1 MNEKIALF
9 LKKIEGDEALAAR
22 FQGVTNPDEAY
33 AIAASVQD
41 GFTKEEFVAAMEGIR
56 NGELSDAD
64 LAKMSGGIED
74 DVLMSASISAS
85 VSSSVTSLS
94 AAAGAA
100 AAI

>member
-1 MNEKIALF
+1 MNEKIALL

-41 GFTKEEFVAAMEGIR
+41 GFTKEEFIAAMDAIR
-56 NGELSDAD
+56 NDELSDAD
-64 LAKMSGGIED
+64 LKSLAGGDAD
-74 DVLMSASISAS
+74 DVVGSILTSIST
-85 VSSSVTSLS
+85 VSTVS
-94 AAAGAA
+94 AL

>member
-22 FQGVTNPDEAY
+22 FQGVKNPDEAY

-41 GFTKEEFVAAMEGIR
+41 GFTKEEFIAAMDAIR
-56 NGELSDAD
+56 NNELSDAD
-64 LAKMSGGIED
+64 LESLAGGDAD
-74 DVLMSASISAS
+74 DVVGSILTSIST
-85 VSSSVTSLS
+85 VSTIS
-94 AAAGAA
+94 AL

>member
-33 AIAASVQD
+33 AIAASMQD
-41 GFTKEEFVAAMEGIR
+41 GFTKEEFIAAMDAIR
-56 NGELSDAD
+56 NDELSDAD
-64 LAKMSGGIED
+64 LKSLAGGDAD
-74 DVLMSASISAS
+74 DVVGSILTSIST
-85 VSSSVTSLS
+85 VSTVS
-94 AAAGAA
+94 AL